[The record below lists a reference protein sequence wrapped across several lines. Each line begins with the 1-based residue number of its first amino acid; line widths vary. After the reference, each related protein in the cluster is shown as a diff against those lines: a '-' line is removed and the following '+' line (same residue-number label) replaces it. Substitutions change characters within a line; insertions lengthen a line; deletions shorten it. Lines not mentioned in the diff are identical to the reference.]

1 MTKVFIITL
10 FSVYRNIP
18 YYKLSR
24 DVEIT
29 AHTQTSLSALP
40 AKIKETLD
48 FKDEPTSE
56 GLRKQP
62 RVNYH

>member
-1 MTKVFIITL
+1 MIKVFITTL
-10 FSVYRNIP
+10 LSVYRNVP

-29 AHTQTSLSALP
+29 TYTQKSLSALP

-48 FKDEPTSE
+48 FKDEHTSE

>member
-1 MTKVFIITL
+1 MTKVFITTL

-29 AHTQTSLSALP
+29 ARKSLSALP

-48 FKDEPTSE
+48 FKDEPTSK
-56 GLRKQP
+56 GLHKEP